1 MCMWN
6 EEPSRESPSG
16 RQITDIQPGAR
27 SRSSSTRSER
37 GPWRYPRA
45 DKSPSLPNDADS
57 KPGSDWRA
65 IGATLRGGFGQGS
78 SIGTFDPCITSRDPE
93 LTTLPLD

>member
-27 SRSSSTRSER
+27 SRSSKTRSER

-45 DKSPSLPNDADS
+45 DKSPSFPNDADS
-57 KPGSDWRA
+57 KPGSDLARD
-65 IGATLRGGFGQGS
+65 RGDVARGFGQGS
-78 SIGTFDPCITSRDPE
+78 SIGTFDLLYLARSGAYDIAS
-93 LTTLPLD
+93 